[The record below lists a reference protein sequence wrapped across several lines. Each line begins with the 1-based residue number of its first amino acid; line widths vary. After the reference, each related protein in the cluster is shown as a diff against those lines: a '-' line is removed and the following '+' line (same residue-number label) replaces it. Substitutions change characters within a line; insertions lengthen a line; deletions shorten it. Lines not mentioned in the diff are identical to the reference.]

1 VICSFARLDF
11 NGTTALLQHADRNGS
26 KPGSAPQALPEAKRR
41 LRILE
46 AYETALAEAGRKSG
60 LWECEEQE
68 GATADAAM
76 GISDTIE
83 GNCRKGLML

>member
-26 KPGSAPQALPEAKRR
+26 KPGSAPQALP
-41 LRILE
+41 
-46 AYETALAEAGRKSG
+46 EAGRKSG